1 VKTWPQV
8 YRPGYIMLINLST
21 TIALSCPACGRLEKE
36 KVNIFELP
44 VGELKQLSCS
54 CGAEKAALLRKE
66 NSQVQINYF
75 CLHCDKAHKEIFS
88 AQDFWHSNYLQPLS
102 CRDTGLNP
110 GFFGPPV
117 LVNDEIK
124 KEKQDLELMAA
135 ELGFDDFKNP
145 EIMLQALDIIH
156 DIAAEGAL
164 SCECGSDDINI
175 ELFSD
180 KIQLICNNCGSRLNI
195 EAVEKEDL
203 KNLRQLNSVQLHSIQ
218 GKPNNF

>member
-1 VKTWPQV
+1 
-8 YRPGYIMLINLST
+8 MLINLST

-44 VGELKQLSCS
+44 AGELKQLSCS
-54 CGAEKAALLRKE
+54 CGAEKAALMRKE
-66 NSQVQINYF
+66 NSQLQINYF
-75 CLHCDKAHKEIFS
+75 CLHCDKAHKVLVS
-88 AQDFWHSNYLQPLS
+88 AQDFWRSNHLQPLS

-110 GFFGPPV
+110 GFFGPPA
-117 LVNDEIK
+117 LVNEEIK

-145 EIMLQALDIIH
+145 EVMLQALDIIH
-156 DIAAEGAL
+156 DIAVEEAL

-180 KIQLICNNCGSRLNI
+180 RIQLICNNCGSRLNI
-195 EAVEKEDL
+195 AAVDKEDL

-218 GKPNNF
+218 GKSNNF